1 MDFDYRQYDKE
12 ETERLKKQVKKIIK
26 VGVITFIII
35 FGIITLLC
43 SFKTIKS
50 GEVGLKIRFGK
61 IIDSSLKEG
70 FNFKIPYVDK
80 IEIVNIKVKKEEIK
94 TESSSKDMQTVWT
107 NLVVN
112 YRVDSNYASELYR
125 NVGNNYQETIL
136 DPAIKEGVKSILA
149 QYTAEE
155 IIIKRNEISGKCLEA
170 LQEKLKKYGIVIDE
184 FNIINLNFSD
194 EYSKAIE
201 NKQVAEQNLAKAK
214 LDAEAKIV
222 EAEATKKANDL
233 LKQSLT
239 DELIAKQ
246 FIEKWDGKL
255 PETFAGSDILKI
267 FNLK

>member
-1 MDFDYRQYDKE
+1 MNYDYKE
-12 ETERLKKQVKKIIK
+12 YEKKEMEKLKKQMKKSIKII
-26 VGVITFIII
+26 VISIVVV
-35 FGIITLLC
+35 FGIITLFS

-61 IIDSSLKEG
+61 IINSSLKEG
-70 FNFKIPYVDK
+70 FNFKIPYVDR
-80 IEIVNIKVKKEEIK
+80 IEIVNIKVQKEEID
-94 TESSSKDMQTVWT
+94 TESSSKDMQTVQT

-136 DPAIKEGVKSILA
+136 EPAIKEGVKSILA

-155 IIIKRNEISGKCLEA
+155 IIIKRNEISGKCLEV
-170 LQEKLKKYGIVIDE
+170 LHEKLNKYGIIIDE